1 VNSSQCVI
9 LQPEGLTLI
18 KDTNATE
25 PIALIDSSICQCL
38 KGTPS

>member
-1 VNSSQCVI
+1 VNSSQFVL

-18 KDTNATE
+18 KDTNVTE
-25 PIALIDSSICQCL
+25 PIALIDYSIVQCL